1 MQLFESSE
9 FPAADSTTTAAQC
22 VKEIDQSILVEEENL
37 ECFCA
42 DSVQKTMDDSG
53 SDTVNVHKMIDQS
66 GIQIRDRQRI
76 VEEKNLIRQRIRCSL
91 KKEKETRTTLSE
103 LQCQLESAEREK
115 NRLLQDRL
123 ALEKRGNV
131 NQQQNLKQSCEVGKR
146 SRRTNDAWKYA
157 NMQPI
162 TESVSNHKS
171 SVSQMSKLP
180 RRRSFEKNV
189 NRAAEC
195 QPEPA
200 SNEAKSA
207 PSILNTEIIEHE
219 DANQGIRIV
228 QDYLA
233 ALKCSDTLAKTQKDS
248 ALSDGTKDN
257 LFFKHALDLGKALA
271 ERQALE
277 QSIVEVFPSLMK
289 NLLNLSTPSLAS
301 YQSTSVYLLST
312 A

>member
-9 FPAADSTTTAAQC
+9 FPAADTTTTAAHC
-22 VKEIDQSILVEEENL
+22 AIEIDQSILVEEENL

-42 DSVQKTMDDSG
+42 DSAQKRMDDDG

-131 NQQQNLKQSCEVGKR
+131 NQQQNLKQSGEVGKR
-146 SRRTNDAWKYA
+146 SRRTNDAWRYA

-180 RRRSFEKNV
+180 RRRSFEKNA

-195 QPEPA
+195 QPEPV
-200 SNEAKSA
+200 SKEAKSS
-207 PSILNTEIIEHE
+207 PSILNPELFERE

-257 LFFKHALDLGKALA
+257 LFFKHALDLELAVA

-277 QSIVEVFPSLMK
+277 KSIVEVFLSPM
-289 NLLNLSTPSLAS
+289 NLSTPSLAS
-301 YQSTSVYLLST
+301 HQFNSVYLLNT
-312 A
+312 T